1 MVKLWIRLPLAFS
14 LLTKSFVLFK
24 IVLEVHMVL
33 IPSSENEI
41 ILSKET
47 KLIETLL
54 ITVI

>member
-14 LLTKSFVLFK
+14 LLTKSLVLFK

-33 IPSSENEI
+33 IPSFGNEI

>member
-1 MVKLWIRLPLAFS
+1 MVKLWIKLPLTFS

>member
-33 IPSSENEI
+33 IPSSGNEI

>member
-14 LLTKSFVLFK
+14 LLTKSLVLFK

-33 IPSSENEI
+33 IPSFGNEI

-47 KLIETLL
+47 KLIEMLL

>member
-1 MVKLWIRLPLAFS
+1 MVKLWIRLPLTFS
-14 LLTKSFVLFK
+14 LLTKSFVLFE